1 MDPPVH
7 NFYDY
12 DQTLDLPAAGCLPLG
27 FGDPTNRKLGVDYA
41 ESVRVGDFNGDG
53 LQDLLLLNVEVDV
66 GTEIY
71 SRSLRE
77 HTGELFVCGGRT
89 VCNNCDEDHPCGC
102 GSSSSGIGCKEFNRR
117 KEVGRAHYNS
127 PVLLMATGGLTTGPG
142 FVPVVLPLSGGR
154 FQRSSTRR
162 RPAS

>member
-71 SRSLRE
+71 FARTGYISLAIGYLRPVNGFARVQQFE
-77 HTGELFVCGGRT
+77 TVFVDT
-89 VCNNCDEDHPCGC
+89 W
-102 GSSSSGIGCKEFNRR
+102 SFKLGIGI
-117 KEVGRAHYNS
+117 
-127 PVLLMATGGLTTGPG
+127 
-142 FVPVVLPLSGGR
+142 
-154 FQRSSTRR
+154 
-162 RPAS
+162 